1 MLAGFSAALAGAIA
15 PWGRAGIRAENSHS
29 ARRAP
34 VRAWVERSGPRPL
47 TMSTLLAAKRSEGL
61 RISATAMG
69 PLRRARGARRRH
81 PNPEEK
87 GGPANTLWWEL
98 AGPGE
103 GVVVRTGVR
112 RGTGRGGMG
121 NHTAT

>member
-1 MLAGFSAALAGAIA
+1 MPTIDYALAYDFVEPADPTVPYRLEFRYPFTPGEDPRTDVAN
-15 PWGRAGIRAENSHS
+15 PAGQ
-29 ARRAP
+29 
-34 VRAWVERSGPRPL
+34 
-47 TMSTLLAAKRSEGL
+47 LLAVIKG
-61 RISATAMG
+61 
-69 PLRRARGARRRH
+69 RH
-81 PNPEEK
+81 PNPEEN
-87 GGPANTLWWEL
+87 GGPANTLWWVL

>member
-47 TMSTLLAAKRSEGL
+47 TMRTPLTAKEVRGYGF
-61 RISATAMG
+61 RPHGGRFGGRA
-69 PLRRARGARRRH
+69 RRAAATGTGRK
-81 PNPEEK
+81 K
-87 GGPANTLWWEL
+87 GGPGQPL
-98 AGPGE
+98 
-103 GVVVRTGVR
+103 VV
-112 RGTGRGGMG
+112 
-121 NHTAT
+121 